1 MTNSS
6 QSWRLEDTR
15 TSEVQSYFSLVLL
28 ILIIPILDYDVMSA
42 AMYPKEA
49 KDFFKFRQQYG
60 PVDKLDTRHFLLG
73 PEMGEEFDVDI
84 EQGKTLS
91 IKTLTP
97 GLEVFY

>member
-1 MTNSS
+1 
-6 QSWRLEDTR
+6 
-15 TSEVQSYFSLVLL
+15 
-28 ILIIPILDYDVMSA
+28 MSA

-49 KDFFKFRQQYG
+49 KSFFKFRQQYG
-60 PVDKLDTRHFLLG
+60 PVDKLDTRHFLVG

-97 GLEVFY
+97 GLEVPSNFSFVNYNIITILDYRRRYEGGQL

>member
-1 MTNSS
+1 
-6 QSWRLEDTR
+6 
-15 TSEVQSYFSLVLL
+15 
-28 ILIIPILDYDVMSA
+28 
-42 AMYPKEA
+42 MYPKEA

-97 GLEVFY
+97 GLEVFIYMILDFLKCKNIIIDYCGWYERGQL

>member
-1 MTNSS
+1 
-6 QSWRLEDTR
+6 
-15 TSEVQSYFSLVLL
+15 
-28 ILIIPILDYDVMSA
+28 MSA

-97 GLEVFY
+97 GLEVFIINFSLVTFNKSNRLLLTV